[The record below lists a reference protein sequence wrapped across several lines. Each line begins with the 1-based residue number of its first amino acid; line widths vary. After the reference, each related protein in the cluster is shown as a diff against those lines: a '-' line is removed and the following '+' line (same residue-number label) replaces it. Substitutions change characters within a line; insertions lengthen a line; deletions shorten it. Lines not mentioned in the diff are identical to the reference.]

1 MRKLILI
8 IGIYCAFIST
18 QTMAESVIL
27 NPSQVLNVQSG
38 QLYKAEIL
46 VENGKIIKIGS
57 NLTEETADAKIINLP
72 DLTLMP
78 GLMDAMFI

>member
-1 MRKLILI
+1 MKKFTLI
-8 IGIYCAFIST
+8 IGIYCAFISA
-18 QTMAESVIL
+18 QTTAESVIL
-27 NPSQVLNVQSG
+27 NPYQILNVQSG
-38 QLYKAEIL
+38 QLFKAKIL